1 MLNVHRRICCL
12 SAVVLLTLALRPA
25 AIDGRAP
32 QATGDPLPVATPESA
47 GFSPERLARLHARMQ
62 RFVDEGQHAGL
73 ATLLVRN
80 GRIVDWRTWGYRDV
94 DRQLPMEKDTIVRIY
109 SMSKIITSV
118 AVMALHEEGRNKL
131 DDPVARYLPAL
142 KAMKVL
148 DGGTARAPVLVPARA
163 PITIKQLLTH
173 TSGFIYAFG
182 NGPLDEIY
190 QRGDPFQSSSL
201 DEFVTRVSKLPL
213 SHEPGTR
220 FRYGISSDILGAVV
234 EKVSGQKFDE
244 FVEERI
250 CRPLKM
256 RDTGFDVPA
265 EKMGRLATVYTH
277 GKAGRSGT
285 ASTSGGNGNGSG
297 AAQARFVRSE
307 PVASSYPEKGRGFA
321 AGGSGMFST
330 IGDYARF
337 AQMLLNGGE
346 LDGVR
351 ILGRKTVE
359 LMTANHLNHLSKV
372 THGSSDSEGFG
383 LGVAVRVDL
392 AKGNELGSLGQFGWS
407 GAATTT
413 VNIDPQERLVA
424 LVFAQHMPFN
434 EHDLFWNFTTL
445 AYQALVD

>member
-1 MLNVHRRICCL
+1 MRNMKRRIACL
-12 SAVVLLTLALRPA
+12 SAVVFLAVATRPA
-25 AIDGRAP
+25 GLTGTAAQER
-32 QATGDPLPVATPESA
+32 GDPLPVAAPESA
-47 GFSPERLARLHARMQ
+47 GFSPERLGRLHARMQ
-62 RFVDEGQHAGL
+62 RFVDEGQHAGV

-94 DRQLPMEKDTIVRIY
+94 DKQLPMEKDTIVRIY

-118 AVMALHEEGRNKL
+118 AVMALHEEGRIKL
-131 DDPVARYLPAL
+131 DDPVAKYLPAL
-142 KAMKVL
+142 KTMKVFS
-148 DGGTARAPVLVPARA
+148 GGTARAPSVVPART
-163 PITIKQLLTH
+163 PITIKHLLTH
-173 TSGFIYAFG
+173 TAGFIYAFG
-182 NGPLDEIY
+182 NGPLDQIY
-190 QRGDPFQSSSL
+190 QRADPFESSSL
-201 DEFVTRVSKLPL
+201 DEFVSRAAKLPL
-213 SHEPGTR
+213 AHQPGTR

-234 EKVSGQKFDE
+234 EKVSGRKFEE

-250 CRPLKM
+250 CRPLGM
-256 RDTGFDVPA
+256 RDSGFDVPA
-265 EKMGRLATVYTH
+265 EKMGRLATVYAH
-277 GKAGRSGT
+277 GKRPAAGT
-285 ASTSGGNGNGSG
+285 ASTSGENGAGG
-297 AAQARFVRSE
+297 PEGRFV
-307 PVASSYPEKGRGFA
+307 ASAPIASAYAEKGRGFA

-359 LMTANHLNHLSKV
+359 LMTANHLNHLPRV
-372 THGSSDSEGFG
+372 THGASDSDGFG

-392 AKGNELGSLGQFGWS
+392 AKSNELGSLGQFGWS

-413 VNIDPQERLVA
+413 VNIDPKERFVA